1 MLVIIGVF
9 MPVRKC
15 PNCGNKSLQKI
26 LNEWVCF
33 ECEYHSKEPKEVKRT
48 FR

>member
-1 MLVIIGVF
+1 MLK
-9 MPVRKC
+9 KC

-26 LNEWVCF
+26 LGEWVCF
-33 ECEYHSKEPKEVKRT
+33 ECEFHSKKLSKNFEAS

>member
-1 MLVIIGVF
+1 MK
-9 MPVRKC
+9 RC

-26 LNEWVCF
+26 LDEWVCL
-33 ECEYHSKEPKEVKRT
+33 ECEYHAKKIKKDVEKS

>member
-1 MLVIIGVF
+1 M
-9 MPVRKC
+9 RKC
-15 PNCGNKSLQKI
+15 PNCGSKSLKFI

-33 ECEYHSKEPKEVKRT
+33 ECEFHSKELNKRIKGS